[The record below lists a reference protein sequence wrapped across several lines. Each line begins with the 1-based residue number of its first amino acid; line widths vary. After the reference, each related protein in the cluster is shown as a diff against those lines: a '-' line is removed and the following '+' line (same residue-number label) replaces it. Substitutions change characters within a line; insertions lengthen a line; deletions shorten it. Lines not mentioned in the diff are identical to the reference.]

1 MRCLITGNLGFVGT
15 ETSKVLQLNKH
26 EVVGFDIMEGN
37 DIRDIKQFE
46 EAVIK
51 TKPDRILHLA
61 AIARFSDADKDPQ
74 LAYETNA
81 AGTANVAAVAMK
93 YHIPIVYS
101 STGSVYM
108 PITEKPPITE
118 DFEAKGNSVYGCS
131 KYVGETYIRRVSP
144 HIILRYA
151 HILGAEKKFH
161 GLVGGFLARIERGL

>member
-74 LAYETNA
+74 LAYETNVIGTMNVSRIA
-81 AGTANVAAVAMK
+81 AK
-93 YHIPIVYS
+93 YHVPVVYS
-101 STGSVYM
+101 ST
-108 PITEKPPITE
+108 
-118 DFEAKGNSVYGCS
+118 
-131 KYVGETYIRRVSP
+131 
-144 HIILRYA
+144 
-151 HILGAEKKFH
+151 
-161 GLVGGFLARIERGL
+161 